1 MGAILFFKKKKKPE
15 IRVKTKREIVLDY
28 IKKLFFWV
36 LGAFIVAVA
45 LEMFL
50 LPNKI
55 IDGGVIGISMMV
67 SYITKW
73 NLGLLIFCINIPFM
87 LIAFRALGKKFIIN
101 TFVATALLSVATNIA
116 VNLKPAT
123 NDLLLSTVFGGILLG
138 LGVGLILRNNASLDG
153 TEMLSIV
160 LSKKFKVVSVGE
172 LLMGMN
178 LFIYTAAGF
187 LLGWDRALYSIM
199 TYYVASKVIDTVLEG
214 LDKAKSVR
222 IVSDFSQEIG
232 DSIMKELD
240 ISVTYMKTTG
250 GYSKQEKILTF
261 CVVNKF
267 DMPKLKEVVHAVDP
281 RAFIVTEDVHEV
293 EGVRIKKKS
302 H

>member
-1 MGAILFFKKKKKPE
+1 MFFTKKKKPE
-15 IRVKTKREIVLDY
+15 IRVKTKKDIIIDY
-28 IKKLFFWV
+28 IKKIFFW
-36 LGAFIVAVA
+36 LFGAFIVAVA

-87 LIAFRALGKKFIIN
+87 LIALRSLGKKFIIN

-116 VNLKPAT
+116 INLKPAT
-123 NDLLLSTVFGGILLG
+123 NDLLLATVFGGILLG

-160 LSKKFKVVSVGE
+160 LSKKLKIISVGE

-187 LLGWDRALYSIM
+187 LLGWERAMYSIL
-199 TYYVASKVIDTVLEG
+199 TYFVASKVIDTVLEG

-222 IVSDFSQEIG
+222 IVSEFWEEIG
-232 DSIMKELD
+232 NSIMKELNT
-240 ISVTYMKTTG
+240 SVTYIKSKG

-267 DMPKLKEVVHAVDP
+267 DIPKLKEVVHDIDP

-293 EGVRIKKKS
+293 EGVRIKKKG

>member
-1 MGAILFFKKKKKPE
+1 MFFKKKKKPE
-15 IRVKTKREIVLDY
+15 IKAKTKRQIAIDFV
-28 IKKLFFWV
+28 KKSFFWLV
-36 LGAFIVAVA
+36 GAFIVAVA
-45 LEMFL
+45 LELFL

-87 LIAFRALGKKFIIN
+87 LIAFRSLGKKFILN
-101 TFVATALLSVATNIA
+101 TFIATAMLSLATNI
-116 VNLKPAT
+116 VENLQPAT
-123 NDLLLSTVFGGILLG
+123 NDLLLATIFGGIFLG
-138 LGVGLILRNNASLDG
+138 LGVGLILRNSASLDG

-160 LSKKFKVVSVGE
+160 LSKKLKIVSVGE

-187 LLGWDRALYSIM
+187 LLGWERAMYSIL
-199 TYYVASKVIDTVLEG
+199 TYFVASKVIDTVLEG

-222 IVSDFSQEIG
+222 IVSEFWEEIG
-232 DSIMKELD
+232 DSIMKELNV
-240 ISVTYMKTTG
+240 SVTYIKSKG

-267 DMPKLKEVVHAVDP
+267 EIPKLKEVVHDIDP

-293 EGVRIKKKS
+293 EGIRIKKKS

>member
-1 MGAILFFKKKKKPE
+1 MGAILFFHRKKPE
-15 IRVKTKREIVLDY
+15 IKVKTKKEIFFEYL
-28 IKKLFFWV
+28 KKILFWIF
-36 LGAFIVAVA
+36 GAFIVAVA

-55 IDGGVIGISMMV
+55 IDGGVIGISMMM

-73 NLGLLIFCINIPFM
+73 NLGLLIFIINIPFI
-87 LIAFRALGKKFIIN
+87 LLAFKSLGKKFVVN
-101 TFVATALLSVATNIA
+101 TLAATLLLSLATNA
-116 VNLKPAT
+116 VVSLKPVT
-123 NDLLLSTVFGGILLG
+123 DDLLLATVFGGILLG

-160 LSKKFKVVSVGE
+160 LSKRFKIISVGE

-178 LFIYTAAGF
+178 LFVYTAAGF

-222 IVSDFSQEIG
+222 IVSDFSREIG

-240 ISVTYMKTTG
+240 LSVTYMKVTG
-250 GYSKQEKILTF
+250 GYSKQEKILTL

-267 DMPKLKEVVHAVDP
+267 DMPKLKEVVHNVDP

-293 EGVRIKKKS
+293 EGVRIKKSK
-302 H
+302 

>member
-1 MGAILFFKKKKKPE
+1 MFFKKKKPK
-15 IRVKTKREIVLDY
+15 IKTRSKKELILDY
-28 IKKLFFWV
+28 IKKGFFWAI
-36 LGAFIVAVA
+36 GSFIVAVA

-87 LIAFRALGKKFIIN
+87 LIAFRALGKKFILN
-101 TFVATALLSVATNIA
+101 TFVATAMLSLATNLA
-116 VNLKPAT
+116 VQLQPAT
-123 NDLLLSTVFGGILLG
+123 NDLLLATVFGGILLG
-138 LGVGLILRNNASLDG
+138 LGVGLILRNTASLDG

-160 LSKKFKVVSVGE
+160 LSKKFKIVSVGE
-172 LLMGMN
+172 FLMGMN

-187 LLGWDRALYSIM
+187 LLGWDRALYSIL

-222 IVSDFSQEIG
+222 IVSEFWEEIG

-240 ISVTYMKTTG
+240 ISVTYIRTKG

-267 DMPKLKEVVHAVDP
+267 DMPKLKEVVHTVDP

-293 EGVRIKKKS
+293 EGVRIKKKG